1 MDQKEVWNTLAHE
14 WRRLRS
20 RPSWD
25 ATEFLSDKQGLIL
38 DVGCGTGRNLAKGKK
53 YIGFDFAEKQIAYAE
68 EKATKEGIKALFS
81 VASAADMPFKDS
93 SFDAV
98 LVSNTLHTMRDRE
111 KCLKEISRVMKPNAL
126 AFISVWNKR
135 QPRFFLKPKE
145 SMIPWKVGN
154 ASVMRYYY
162 FFTQNELRK
171 AVERSG
177 LEVVKIY
184 GSRRKALKLF
194 PMDIIAIARKAG
206 VPKTPFLQR
215 KAVPK
220 EQQRRKGC
228 GNLV

>member
-1 MDQKEVWNTLAHE
+1 MDQREVWNTLAPE

-20 RPSWD
+20 RPNED
-25 ATEFLSDKQGLIL
+25 AVEFLSDKNGIIL
-38 DVGCGTGRNLAKGKK
+38 DVGCGTGRNLVKDKK
-53 YIGFDFAEKQIAYAE
+53 YVAFDFAEKQTEFAKK
-68 EKATKEGIKALFS
+68 KATKEGIEAFFS
-81 VASAADMPFKDS
+81 VASAADIPFKDN

-111 KCLKEISRVMKPNAL
+111 KCLKEIARVMKPNAL

-162 FFTQNELRK
+162 FFTRNELRK
-171 AVERSG
+171 TIERSG
-177 LEVVKIY
+177 LRVVKIY

-194 PMDIIAIARKAG
+194 PMDIIAIAEKAG
-206 VPKTPFLQR
+206 VPKRSTGLD
-215 KAVPK
+215 ALSA
-220 EQQRRKGC
+220 GHA
-228 GNLV
+228 